1 MGEDPELHHPVRDG
15 RPPILL
21 SKKGHT
27 LVEQNNQVKIST
39 ISDDDSDDVWNTIK
53 GIRTKKN
60 QSWAQLK
67 EGCNAIITGSDDCR
81 PGAKFCANVVIRDN
95 GLSASNIL
103 EIFDN
108 KGL

>member
-1 MGEDPELHHPVRDG
+1 MGEDPELHHAVRDG

-27 LVEQNNQVKIST
+27 FVEQSNQVKIST

-81 PGAKFCANVVIRDN
+81 PGAKFFANVVIRDN

>member
-27 LVEQNNQVKIST
+27 FVEQSNQVKIST

-53 GIRTKKN
+53 RNKN
-60 QSWAQLK
+60 
-67 EGCNAIITGSDDCR
+67 
-81 PGAKFCANVVIRDN
+81 
-95 GLSASNIL
+95 
-103 EIFDN
+103 
-108 KGL
+108 